1 MKAAHAVI
9 SSAAYRKSGSPLR
22 PAALAL
28 LQGYNFIVLS
38 AMSQPQPHPVADPI
52 AAPGASQEGVP
63 NPVSTLLLAA
73 LQSQEA
79 LLEAARYCGTL
90 TPRVFD
96 GLPGEMDSLLHSAGV
111 SDLGWRGKIQVT
123 GSDRLRWLNGM
134 VSNTVQSLPEGE
146 GNYSFLLSVQGRIQ
160 GDCYVYRRSGDLLLD
175 TGFDQ
180 IPTLMS
186 HLDHF
191 IIMDDVELAD
201 VSHQWTALSLA
212 GPAAPRVLATLGFT
226 PSPSSVENA
235 RPENARWTAAR
246 IGEVPCTIIEAYHV
260 AVPRF
265 ELWFAPEHV
274 LAVWETLQAAGA
286 TPCGLEAMETLR
298 VLEATP
304 RYGIDLND
312 RDLPQETAQTRAL
325 NFSKGCYLGQ
335 EIVERIRSRGKVNRQ
350 FRQFALHG
358 AQPPHLPPRH
368 LPMDLRSGEQSVGRI
383 TSTASLSIAGLP
395 QVLALGFIRIEV
407 VERNAEIAYDG
418 GVATALAAPPE
429 IPGALP
435 S

>member
-1 MKAAHAVI
+1 LPGTPVLADKLH
-9 SSAAYRKSGSPLR
+9 SSSFSGFALR
-22 PAALAL
+22 RTALAL

-38 AMSQPQPHPVADPI
+38 AMSQPQPNPVADPVT
-52 AAPGASQEGVP
+52 APGASPEGGP
-63 NPVSTLLLAA
+63 NPVSTVLLAA
-73 LQSQEA
+73 LQAQEA
-79 LLEAARYCGTL
+79 SLETARYCGTL
-90 TPRVFD
+90 TPSVFD
-96 GLPGEMDSLLHSAGV
+96 GLPGEMDSLLHSTGV

-160 GDCYVYRRSGDLLLD
+160 GDCYVYQRSGDLLLD

-180 IPTLMS
+180 IPALMR

-212 GPAAPRVLATLGFT
+212 GPGAPRVLATLGFA
-226 PSPSSVENA
+226 PPASSVQNA
-235 RPENARWTAAR
+235 RMSSTR

-274 LAVWETLQAAGA
+274 LAIWETLQAAGA
-286 TPCGLEAMETLR
+286 TPCGLEAMEALR

-304 RYGIDLND
+304 LYGIDLND

-350 FRQFALHG
+350 FRQFALQG
-358 AQPPHLPPRH
+358 GQPSQLPLHLPI
-368 LPMDLRSGEQSVGRI
+368 DLRSGEQSVGRI
-383 TSTASLSIAGLP
+383 TSTASLSSAGLP
-395 QVLALGFIRIEV
+395 QALALGFIRIEV
-407 VERNAEIAYDG
+407 VERNAEITYDG

-429 IPGALP
+429 IPRASP

>member
-1 MKAAHAVI
+1 V
-9 SSAAYRKSGSPLR
+9 RC
-22 PAALAL
+22 AALAL

-38 AMSQPQPHPVADPI
+38 AMSQPQPHPVADPATAT
-52 AAPGASQEGVP
+52 AATP
-63 NPVSTLLLAA
+63 LLAA
-73 LQSQEA
+73 LEPQEA
-79 LLEAARYCGTL
+79 LLEAALHCGAL

-96 GLPGEMDSLLHSAGV
+96 GLTGEMDSLLHSAGV
-111 SDLGWRGKIQVT
+111 SDLGWRGKILVT

-160 GDCYVYRRSGDLLLD
+160 GDCYVYHRAGDLLLD

-180 IPTLMS
+180 IPALMR

-201 VSHQWTALSLA
+201 VSYQWTALSLA
-212 GPAAPRVLATLGFT
+212 GPGAPRVLATLGFA
-226 PSPSSVENA
+226 PSPSSLGNA
-235 RPENARWTAAR
+235 RPENARLFSAR
-246 IGEVPCTIIEAYHV
+246 IGEVPCTIVEAYHV

-286 TPCGLEAMETLR
+286 TPCGVEAMEALR

-304 RYGIDLND
+304 LYGIDLND
-312 RDLPQETAQTRAL
+312 RDLPQETGQARAL

-335 EIVERIRSRGKVNRQ
+335 EIVERIRSRGKVNRE
-350 FRQFALHG
+350 FRQFALQG
-358 AQPPHLPPRH
+358 GQPAQLPI
-368 LPMDLRSGEQSVGRI
+368 DLRSGEQSVGRI
-383 TSTASLSIAGLP
+383 TSTASLSGSGL
-395 QVLALGFIRIEV
+395 LGLGFIRIEV

-418 GVATALAAPPE
+418 GVATALAAPPQ
-429 IPGALP
+429 IPGASP